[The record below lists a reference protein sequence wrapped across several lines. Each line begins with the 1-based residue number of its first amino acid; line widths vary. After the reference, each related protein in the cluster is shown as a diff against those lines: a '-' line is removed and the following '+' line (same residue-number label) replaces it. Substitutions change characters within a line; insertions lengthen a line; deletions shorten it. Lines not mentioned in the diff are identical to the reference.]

1 MYNVFISYRRDG
13 GYELAR
19 LVYEHMHAAGLN
31 PFFDLEEL
39 RSGPFNTRLYSA
51 IEECDNFV
59 LVLPKGAL
67 ERCSIEGDWLLLE
80 IEHAIKHG
88 KNIVPLMMN
97 GFEWPDTLPKSI
109 KNLPNYNGVQLSRE
123 YFDASLQKLMSMM
136 QNVNIVPTETLA
148 PSSRDTENERRENTY
163 FSFSDKKELRRLK
176 IQQDLLK
183 QFDEDVYARC
193 LSEYDEIAVL
203 DVGSNNGDFVM
214 DRLGKD
220 PRVKKIIGL
229 EVDEAVVEVANG
241 RYAREGEIAFFPCN
255 VEGDDLVPLL
265 DRITEGYGIDGF
277 DILNISMLIL
287 HLKSPYKLLKTLRKY
302 LKKGGSVI
310 IKDIDDGLN
319 LAYPDEGKK
328 FARAVEICARNDTA
342 GYRHSGRQIYTLLK
356 RSGYRDIRLE
366 KNGLSTINMDFE
378 ERSALFD
385 TYFSFILED
394 LKIMRERYPDD
405 ARIKKDL
412 EWYDEAYEDMEEQFQ
427 DDAFYFTLGFV
438 MFTAKR

>member
-1 MYNVFISYRRDG
+1 
-13 GYELAR
+13 
-19 LVYEHMHAAGLN
+19 
-31 PFFDLEEL
+31 
-39 RSGPFNTRLYSA
+39 
-51 IEECDNFV
+51 
-59 LVLPKGAL
+59 
-67 ERCSIEGDWLLLE
+67 
-80 IEHAIKHG
+80 
-88 KNIVPLMMN
+88 
-97 GFEWPDTLPKSI
+97 
-109 KNLPNYNGVQLSRE
+109 
-123 YFDASLQKLMSMM
+123 
-136 QNVNIVPTETLA
+136 
-148 PSSRDTENERRENTY
+148 
-163 FSFSDKKELRRLK
+163 
-176 IQQDLLK
+176 
-183 QFDEDVYARC
+183 
-193 LSEYDEIAVL
+193 
-203 DVGSNNGDFVM
+203 
-214 DRLGKD
+214 
-220 PRVKKIIGL
+220 
-229 EVDEAVVEVANG
+229 
-241 RYAREGEIAFFPCN
+241 
-255 VEGDDLVPLL
+255 
-265 DRITEGYGIDGF
+265 
-277 DILNISMLIL
+277 MLIL